1 MSRLLFFLPSLQPGG
16 AEGVWVK
23 IANQMS
29 FNHEVHFAYGIT
41 GSLETT
47 LSERVER
54 HDLGA
59 ARALSCL
66 TPLVEVLGRVEPDWL
81 LATLNYANVVAVW
94 STLLSDKP
102 IKVAL
107 RESTSWERFDDQRN
121 TCSQR
126 VLPAV
131 LPSVYRQADLVLAPS
146 IGIQKQLVE
155 RGVQTSLLANPVID
169 QDLFRLSQE
178 PSTCRRPFVLAV
190 GRLVWEKGFDALLE
204 SWAISGLGATLDL
217 VILGEGPER
226 ERLEGLATH
235 LGVRGSVKMPGFDTN
250 PFRYM
255 ANAELCVLS
264 SRHEGMPNVLIQ
276 ALACGAR
283 VVATDCK
290 TGPRE
295 VLEDGK
301 WGQLVPVDDIEALA
315 DGLEVGLNS
324 PKPQGIDLSAYQAK
338 NVAAELE
345 RMLEEF
351 DA

>member
-1 MSRLLFFLPSLQPGG
+1 M
-16 AEGVWVK
+16 K

-29 FNHEVHFAYGIT
+29 FNHEVHFAFGVS

-47 LSERVER
+47 LSQRVER

-59 ARALSCL
+59 SRALSCL
-66 TPLVEVLGRVEPDWL
+66 DPLVRVLRIVEPDWL
-81 LATLNYANVVAVW
+81 LATLNYSNVVAVW
-94 STLLSDKP
+94 SALFSDKP

-107 RESTSWERFDDQRN
+107 RESTSWERFEDPRN
-121 TCSQR
+121 SCSQR
-126 VLPAV
+126 LLPAL

-146 IGIQKQLVE
+146 LGIQKQLVE
-155 RGVQTSLLANPVID
+155 RGVETKLLANPVID
-169 QDLFRLSQE
+169 AGLLRLSQE
-178 PSTCRRPFVLAV
+178 PLLRRRPFVLAV
-190 GRLVWEKGFDALLE
+190 GRLVWEKGFDVLLE
-204 SWAISGLGATLDL
+204 SWAISGLGDTYDL
-217 VILGEGPER
+217 LILGEGPER
-226 ERLEGLATH
+226 VKLADLAAT
-235 LGVRGSVKMPGFDTN
+235 LSIADSVVMPGFDTN

-255 ANAELCVLS
+255 ANAELFVLS

-283 VVATDCK
+283 VMATDCE

-301 WGQLVPVDDIEALA
+301 WGTLVPVDDVQAMA
-315 DGLEVGLNS
+315 TGLKVGLKT
-324 PKPQGIDLSAYQAK
+324 PKPNGIDLSAYKAQS
-338 NVAAELE
+338 VAAELE